1 MDQSALL
8 SVVGGMYDKLV
19 QDVSNRVFAMMIE
32 TERARQPAEWP
43 YNYQTLVSDVCK
55 HVEPSLLAIKNE
67 LELDMQAYCHPQ
79 INYEALADQI
89 DWKSFARDVS
99 ANFSASD
106 IASEI
111 DLGDLVT
118 ELDYGAIAEGLD
130 TEKVADEIDME
141 EKVREVLRGL

>member
-19 QDVSNRVFAMMIE
+19 QDVSNRVYVMMIE
-32 TERARQPAEWP
+32 TERARQPAD
-43 YNYQTLVSDVCK
+43 YGQLVIDVAER
-55 HVEPSLLAIKNE
+55 VNA
-67 LELDMQAYCHPQ
+67 Q
-79 INYEALADQI
+79 INYEMLADQI

-99 ANFSASD
+99 ANFSPSD

-118 ELDYGAIAEGLD
+118 ELDYSAIAEGLD
-130 TEKVADEIDME
+130 VEKVADEIDMD